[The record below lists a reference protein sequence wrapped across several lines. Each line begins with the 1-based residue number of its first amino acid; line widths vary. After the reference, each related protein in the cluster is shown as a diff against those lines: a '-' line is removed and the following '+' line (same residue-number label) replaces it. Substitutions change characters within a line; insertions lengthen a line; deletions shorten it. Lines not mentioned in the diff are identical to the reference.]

1 LIAAPGAIYND
12 FGIPGVR
19 EHAFVLKSLDRSMAL
34 RSHILRQ
41 FERAAVDPSLVEKGA
56 LTFVIVGAG
65 PTGVEMAGALVEL
78 FERVLP
84 EDYPELDMRLARVV
98 LLEAA
103 KAVLAPFGEQSQRYA
118 ERVLRQ
124 RGVDVRLAS
133 AVTEAR
139 SDAVVLRSGEL
150 IPTRTII
157 WSAGVRTSTL
167 AERLDTEL
175 LRGFRVKVEPDLS
188 LPGYPEVFAVGDLS
202 GSGPSVETGQLWPQL
217 AQVAIQG
224 GKH

>member
-1 LIAAPGAIYND
+1 
-12 FGIPGVR
+12 
-19 EHAFVLKSLDRSMAL
+19 
-34 RSHILRQ
+34 
-41 FERAAVDPSLVEKGA
+41 
-56 LTFVIVGAG
+56 
-65 PTGVEMAGALVEL
+65 
-78 FERVLP
+78 
-84 EDYPELDMRLARVV
+84 
-98 LLEAA
+98 
-103 KAVLAPFGEQSQRYA
+103 
-118 ERVLRQ
+118 
-124 RGVDVRLAS
+124 
-133 AVTEAR
+133 
-139 SDAVVLRSGEL
+139 EL

-224 GKH
+224 GKHAAETIKRRLQRRPGRPFAYRDLGSMAIVGRNAGIAELSDRFFNVKLRGFL